1 MSLRSAVIQGIDE
14 INRERINGFRPD
26 LSRLFVDLSRHP
38 GNVGAIVVAPAENHA
53 GYEVLSFSPSSELP
67 EPEASLGVD
76 LWECAKDHYGLTGS
90 AVLTGVAGMPIH
102 KKLLGHMVHPR
113 ASKYTNIV
121 SSVGLK
127 FFPRLVLPSGS
138 MAARLA
144 RKTLGTIRVFGV
156 VGRASGYGAIALGVI
171 DAVVIGKC
179 AYDARYGS

>member
-1 MSLRSAVIQGIDE
+1 MSLGSAVAAGVNE
-14 INRERINGFRPD
+14 INRDEINGFRPD
-26 LSRLFVDLSRHP
+26 RSRLLMDLNRPPSNA
-38 GNVGAIVVAPAENHA
+38 GTVIIAPADNPA
-53 GYEVLSFSPSSELP
+53 GYEVLSFSPSFELSES
-67 EPEASLGVD
+67 EVSVGVD
-76 LWECAKDHYGLTGS
+76 LWECAKEHYGLTGS
-90 AVLTGVAGMPIH
+90 AALAGVAGMPLH

-144 RKTLGTIRVFGV
+144 KKTLGTVRVFGV
-156 VGRASGYGAIALGVI
+156 IGRASGYGAVALGVI

-179 AYDARYGS
+179 AYDARYGN